1 MRALIV
7 DDSRTMRA
15 IISKLVKELGFDV
28 AEAGNGGQAL
38 SQLKSSGAVDLTL
51 VDWNMPEM
59 NGLEFVRAVRA
70 DPAFDTMKVMM
81 VTSQTGVEQM
91 VRALQAGV
99 DEYLMKPFT
108 RDAMVEKLRLLGIA
122 NI

>member
-15 IISKLVKELGFDV
+15 LIGKLVKELGFDV
-28 AEAGNGGQAL
+28 TEAGNGGQAL
-38 SQLKSSGAVDLTL
+38 AELRNSGAVDLTL

-70 DPAFDTMKVMM
+70 NPAYGTMKVMM
-81 VTSQTGVEQM
+81 VTSQTEVPQM
-91 VRALQAGV
+91 IRALQAGV

-108 RDAMVEKLRLLGIA
+108 REAIIEKLRLLGIP

>member
-15 IISKLVKELGFDV
+15 LIGKLVRELGFDV
-28 AEAGNGGQAL
+28 TEAGNGGQAL
-38 SQLKSSGAVDLTL
+38 AELRNSGGADLTL

-70 DPAFDTMKVMM
+70 NPAYGTMKVVM
-81 VTSQTGVEQM
+81 VTSQTEVAQM
-91 VRALQAGV
+91 IRALQAGV

-108 RDAMVEKLRLLGIA
+108 REAMIEKLRLLGIP

>member
-15 IISKLVKELGFDV
+15 IIGKLVKELGFDV
-28 AEAGNGGQAL
+28 TEAGNGGQAL
-38 SQLKSSGAVDLTL
+38 AELRNSGAVDLTL

-70 DPAFDTMKVMM
+70 NPAYGTMKVMM
-81 VTSQTGVEQM
+81 VTSQTEVAQM
-91 VRALQAGV
+91 IRALQAGV

-108 RDAMVEKLRLLGIA
+108 REAIIEKLRLLGIP